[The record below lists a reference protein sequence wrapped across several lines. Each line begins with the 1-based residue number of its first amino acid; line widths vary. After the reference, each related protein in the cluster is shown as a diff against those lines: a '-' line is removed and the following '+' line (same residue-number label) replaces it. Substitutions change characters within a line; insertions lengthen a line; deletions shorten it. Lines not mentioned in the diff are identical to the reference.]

1 MINIRPTGCWR
12 ATGGKCAPRIS
23 GFPKPREFPMPDAP
37 HVRAAE
43 AYFRYAPEE
52 KKALLAHRILIKAR
66 KYGVH
71 VRSEEILEWASK
83 YSK

>member
-1 MINIRPTGCWR
+1 M
-12 ATGGKCAPRIS
+12 
-23 GFPKPREFPMPDAP
+23 
-37 HVRAAE
+37 
-43 AYFRYAPEE
+43 AYDKHTSDRLLASDRRKMRSTDFGIPETREE